1 MQNTEISEARKKA
14 MLKQMPFYEARF
26 VAPADEKAGEMDA
39 KKKNDN
45 PMMENVIAHFKKIK
59 DMFSY
64 S

>member
-39 KKKNDN
+39 RYNRDRMRN
-45 PMMENVIAHFKKIK
+45 RVWQFRNLTNCT
-59 DMFSY
+59 
-64 S
+64 